1 MDTDPE
7 EEEEAP
13 EEAEAPTEY
22 APPLDRLLTYGE
34 VQLPDRNNWPDYVQE
49 LGLGAEHIPDLI
61 GMGTDPEL
69 NSREPDDLAV
79 WAPLHAWRALGQ
91 LRAEAAI
98 EPLLPQLDN
107 LEDDWAGENLPE
119 VYGMIGPAALPT
131 LLAYM
136 DDPGR
141 DISGRI
147 RGIRAVEQ
155 VGRFHPDSYEHV
167 VDILLE
173 RLHEPDEAKGEDEVN
188 AFLVSSLTDLK
199 APRALPHILQAF
211 DDDWVAEWIID
222 RTFVEREFGIITP
235 EEADQRWEEE
245 RRQRMQAMQPQQDE
259 PTLLWAPQEEEEG
272 EDEGAYIPSLP
283 APGGQTTAARTK
295 AKAKRKM
302 AEQSRKK
309 NKKRK

>member
-1 MDTDPE
+1 MDTDSE
-7 EEEEAP
+7 HVA
-13 EEAEAPTEY
+13 AEY
-22 APPLDRLLTYGE
+22 VPPLDRLLTYGE

-49 LGLGAEHIPDLI
+49 LGLGPEHIPDLI
-61 GMGTDPEL
+61 RMGTDPDL
-69 NSREPDDLAV
+69 TMREPDDLAV

-98 EPLLPQLDN
+98 EPLLAQLDN
-107 LEDDWAGENLPE
+107 LDDDWAGENLPE
-119 VYGMIGPAALPT
+119 VYGMIGPAALPL

-136 DDPGR
+136 DDQGR

-155 VGRFHPDSYEHV
+155 VGRFHPDSYEPV
-167 VDILLE
+167 VDLLLE
-173 RLHEPDEAKGEDEVN
+173 RLREPDEAKGDDEVN
-188 AFLVSSLTDLK
+188 AFLVSSLTDLR
-199 APRALPHILQAF
+199 PQRALPRLLQAF

-222 RTFVEREFGIITP
+222 RTFVEREFGVITP

-245 RRQRMQAMQPQQDE
+245 RHQRMQAMQPQQDE
-259 PTLLWAPQEEEEG
+259 PTLLWAPPEEEG

-283 APGGQTTAARTK
+283 AAGGKPTAARAK